1 MTHTVAG
8 KRKLGA
14 WEKLVAYYTA
24 PVVKFNTY
32 TVSKGSL
39 LDQSEFLSLKGLPD
53 NCAPYVIIYT
63 GAQLSGSGAQL
74 SGPGAQLSGRGA
86 QLSAILVCIPTH
98 VREILQQYIY
108 ESDQGLVAAGYSIYI
123 YIYYRYSNESKTLSH
138 KN

>member
-39 LDQSEFLSLKGLPD
+39 LDQSEFLSLKVPKEWGIQGVSP
-53 NCAPYVIIYT
+53 
-63 GAQLSGSGAQL
+63 
-74 SGPGAQLSGRGA
+74 
-86 QLSAILVCIPTH
+86 VCINITSLSLPT
-98 VREILQQYIY
+98 
-108 ESDQGLVAAGYSIYI
+108 
-123 YIYYRYSNESKTLSH
+123 
-138 KN
+138 